1 MTTHDDINFE
11 PIFGEEFP
19 KRSSEASW
27 HASTSA
33 SPAPGD
39 PPPAPY
45 NPTRPHSERR
55 ESETLLSTV
64 REGATH
70 TQKYTT
76 LELERQFRSHS
87 RLCSHLARHVNRTSR
102 SARDRLSQN
111 RLTPHM
117 PSLESMV
124 EPLAMPVRRSKDMD
138 IACPWGTR
146 RGHAR
151 FLRRCPP
158 APIPAASTQPSTRPC
173 APSRRSCSLTAAAC
187 PASAP
192 RIPPGLRPAC
202 AAGGCETR
210 P

>member
-1 MTTHDDINFE
+1 MQAPRHLQLQVTPPQRHTT
-11 PIFGEEFP
+11 
-19 KRSSEASW
+19 
-27 HASTSA
+27 
-33 SPAPGD
+33 
-39 PPPAPY
+39 PPAPT
-45 NPTRPHSERR
+45 PSGEQ
-55 ESETLLSTV
+55 SETLLSTV

-111 RLTPHM
+111 RLPPHM

-124 EPLAMPVRRSKDMD
+124 PVVPLAMPVRRSKDMD

-158 APIPAASTQPSTRPC
+158 TPIPAASTQPSTRPC

-192 RIPPGLRPAC
+192 RIPPVPPGLRPAC